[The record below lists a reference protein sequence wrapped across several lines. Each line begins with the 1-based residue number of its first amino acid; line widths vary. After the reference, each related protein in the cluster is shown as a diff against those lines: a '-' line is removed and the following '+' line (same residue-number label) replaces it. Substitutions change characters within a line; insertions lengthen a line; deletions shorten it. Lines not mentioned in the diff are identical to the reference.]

1 MKHMLGIALL
11 ALIVL
16 SVVSC
21 FDMKKISEIE
31 KLTVEPV
38 EVSKVK
44 DGDYDFYADYSIVTA
59 KVLVSVK
66 SGAIIDI
73 KLLEHKHGPGKEHG
87 AEKIID
93 RVLKK
98 QSLSVDTVAGAT
110 TSSKI
115 ILKAIESALKKG
127 L

>member
-1 MKHMLGIALL
+1 MKQTLCITLL
-11 ALIVL
+11 AITVL
-16 SVVSC
+16 SFVSC

-31 KLTVEPV
+31 KLTLEPV
-38 EVSKVK
+38 TVSSVK
-44 DGDYDFYADYSIVTA
+44 DGDYEFYADYSIVTA

-66 SGAIIDI
+66 SGTITDI

-93 RVLKK
+93 RVLEK
-98 QSLSVDTVAGAT
+98 QSLSVDAVAGAT